1 MMNRTVYRT
10 YILYRLTYYGCSI
23 NILVG
28 SGTLAFGSMTSLNP
42 PHLSNLVYTKA
53 PHCLQF
59 SFYASVAVFFFFF
72 GSIDLFSEICSCL
85 LNDVTRA

>member
-59 SFYASVAVFFFFF
+59 SFYASVAVFFFFLDPLTYF
-72 GSIDLFSEICSCL
+72 QRYVPACL
-85 LNDVTRA
+85 MM